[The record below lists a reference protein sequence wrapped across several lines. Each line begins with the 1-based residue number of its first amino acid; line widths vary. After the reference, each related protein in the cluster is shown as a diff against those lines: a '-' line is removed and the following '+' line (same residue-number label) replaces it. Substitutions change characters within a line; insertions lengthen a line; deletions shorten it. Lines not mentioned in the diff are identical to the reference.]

1 MGKMRFWDGKLGFNG
16 RVLWVLPAAGFVLF
30 SIFAFLA
37 ARGGFEVGR
46 YAGVCGFY
54 QKYQRPCPG
63 CGMSRAVIE
72 LYKGNV
78 GGAIYEQPAA
88 VVFVVMGF
96 IWAVAGLIAVVR
108 GKRLGLAERIKLK
121 YIVLLILTVLLAG
134 WAWRWIIDL

>member
-1 MGKMRFWDGKLGFNG
+1 
-16 RVLWVLPAAGFVLF
+16 LPAAVFIFF

-37 ARGGFEVGR
+37 GQGRFDVGR

-72 LYKGNV
+72 LYKGDI

-96 IWAVAGLIAVVR
+96 AWAGAGLIAAAR
-108 GKRLGLAERIKLK
+108 GKRLRLAERIKLK